1 MESLGW
7 VSGHWFEML
16 QTASIV
22 IGFFVTAHTIRE
34 DTKERKIQNLFAV
47 TAAHREL
54 WSNLY
59 KYPHLARILSNAVN
73 FDAAPPTMEE
83 ELFVH
88 LLILHLRA
96 SFKARN
102 AGMNFDGDAVAA
114 DIRQFFAHPIPRATW
129 KKSRAFQDRDFVE
142 FVESNLR

>member
-1 MESLGW
+1 MGFLGW
-7 VSGHWFEML
+7 VSGHWFELL
-16 QTASIV
+16 QTASIAV
-22 IGFFVTAHTIRE
+22 GFFVTTHTIRE

-59 KYPHLARILSNAVN
+59 KYPQLARILSSAVN
-73 FDAAPPTMEE
+73 FDTAPPTMEE

-88 LLILHLRA
+88 LLILHLRT

-102 AGMNFDGDAVAA
+102 SGMDFDGDAVAE
-114 DIRQFFAHPIPRATW
+114 DIRQFFALPIPRETW
-129 KKSRAFQDRDFVE
+129 KKSRTFQDSDFVE
-142 FVESNLR
+142 FVESKFR